1 MDIKTKWKTF
11 LANEKLKNTLYDII
25 FQSDTPKGKIFDVT
39 LMVCIIVSILITI
52 FDSLFTSPY
61 LVVPL
66 VILEYLLTIFFT
78 LEYLARL
85 YCSPNRKAYVLSFF
99 GIIDL
104 ISILPMYLGFFLHS
118 ARFMIV
124 LRSIRLIRVFRIFKL
139 FSFIDEGYAL
149 LRSISQSMRKL
160 LVFFLFVLILNIC
173 IGTLMY
179 MVEGNLPDTAFTS
192 IPRSIYWS
200 IVTMTTVGYG
210 DITPTTGLGQ
220 ILSSVVMLLGYTIIA
235 VPTGIVSSTMVENR
249 YKAANRAC
257 PNCGRTGHE
266 LNSKFCRFCGS
277 ELETDK

>member
-1 MDIKTKWKTF
+1 MSLKQRWLRF
-11 LANEKLKNTLYDII
+11 LANTELKQKLYDII
-25 FQSDTPKGKIFDVT
+25 FQSDTPKGKIFDIT
-39 LMVCIIVSILITI
+39 LMICIVVSILITI
-52 FDSLFTSPY
+52 FDSIFTSPY

-66 VILEYLLTIFFT
+66 IVLEYLLTIFFT
-78 LEYLARL
+78 FEYLARL
-85 YCSPNRKAYVLSFF
+85 YSSPNRKAYALSFF

-124 LRSIRLIRVFRIFKL
+124 LRSIRLIRVFRVFKL

-149 LRSISQSMRKL
+149 LTSIRQSMRKL

-173 IGTLMY
+173 IGTIMY
-179 MVEGNLPDTAFTS
+179 MVEGDVPDTAFTS

-210 DITPTTGLGQ
+210 DITPTTHIGQ
-220 ILSSVVMLLGYTIIA
+220 LLASVVMLLGYTIIA

-257 PNCGRTGHE
+257 PNCGRTGHDLE
-266 LNSKFCRFCGS
+266 SKYCRFCGS

>member
-1 MDIKTKWKTF
+1 MGLKQRWISF
-11 LANEKLKNTLYDII
+11 LANTELKQKLYDII
-25 FQSDTPKGKIFDVT
+25 FQSDTPKGKGFDIL
-39 LMVCIIVSILITI
+39 LMLCIVVSILITV
-52 FDSLFTSPY
+52 FDSIFTSPY

-66 VILEYLLTIFFT
+66 VVLEYLLTLFFT
-78 LEYLARL
+78 FEYLARL

-104 ISILPMYLGFFLHS
+104 LSILPMYLGFFLHS

-149 LRSISQSMRKL
+149 LSSIRQSMRKL

-173 IGTLMY
+173 IGTMMY
-179 MVEGNLPDTAFTS
+179 MVEGDLPDTQFSS

-210 DITPTTGLGQ
+210 DITPTTHLGQ
-220 ILSSVVMLLGYTIIA
+220 LFSSVVMLLGYTIIA

-249 YKAANRAC
+249 YKAALRAC
-257 PNCGRTGHE
+257 PNCGHTGHD
-266 LNSKFCRFCGS
+266 LDAKFCRFCGS
-277 ELETDK
+277 ELENDK